1 MAETTIYEFKQVV
14 ERSKPKSWLKSVSA
28 FANSS
33 GGTLFFGIDN
43 NGHITGLDNIQ
54 SDAEYISEQIK
65 VRLDPIPDFELSAH
79 MENGNP
85 LLKLKVQTGVLT
97 PYYYYYDAVVRLLSV

>member
-43 NGHITGLDNIQ
+43 NGHITGLDNIRNTIPVILRSGCWQ
-54 SDAEYISEQIK
+54 IHIKSKPTGISMRNYCSRS
-65 VRLDPIPDFELSAH
+65 V
-79 MENGNP
+79 
-85 LLKLKVQTGVLT
+85 LL
-97 PYYYYYDAVVRLLSV
+97 PRVVI

>member
-1 MAETTIYEFKQVV
+1 MSRISDILAETTIYEFKQVV

-33 GGTLFFGIDN
+33 GGALFFGIDN
-43 NGHITGLDNIQ
+43 NGHLTGLDNIQ

-79 MENGNP
+79 TEDGKP
-85 LLKLKVQTGVLT
+85 LLKLKVQTGV
-97 PYYYYYDAVVRLLSV
+97 